1 MKRTSKV
8 TFAILALSILSLC
21 FAANTFAQTGPVAGV
36 YENFTVGKESGDL
49 VGMRVV
55 IIPAHNTF
63 YAMVQIAQGGAEDPK
78 PVFVDAIVKRNTVE
92 FTVGDQKYT
101 GTVSIAGFRVKDP
114 DGQTHVLKRR
124 PCATL
129 FR

>member
-1 MKRTSKV
+1 MKHSLQV
-8 TFAILALSILSLC
+8 VAISGLLFFSVF
-21 FAANTFAQTGPVAGV
+21 FAANVSAQTGPVGGV

-49 VGMRVV
+49 VGMRIM
-55 IIPAHNTF
+55 IIPAADTF

-78 PVFVDAIVKRNTVE
+78 PVFVDATVKGNTVE

-101 GTVSIAGFRVKDP
+101 GTVTVSGFRVKDP
-114 DGQTHVLKRR
+114 DGHTHVLKRR

-129 FR
+129 LK

>member
-1 MKRTSKV
+1 MKRSSQV
-8 TFAILALSILSLC
+8 VAILGLLVFSGF
-21 FAANTFAQTGPVAGV
+21 FAANVSAQSAPVAGI
-36 YENFTVGKESGDL
+36 YENFTVGQESGDL

-55 IIPAHNTF
+55 IIPAADTF

-78 PVFVDAIVKRNTVE
+78 PVFVDATVKGRTVE
-92 FTVGDQKYT
+92 FTVNDQKYT
-101 GTVSIAGFRVKDP
+101 GTVSVAGLRVKDA